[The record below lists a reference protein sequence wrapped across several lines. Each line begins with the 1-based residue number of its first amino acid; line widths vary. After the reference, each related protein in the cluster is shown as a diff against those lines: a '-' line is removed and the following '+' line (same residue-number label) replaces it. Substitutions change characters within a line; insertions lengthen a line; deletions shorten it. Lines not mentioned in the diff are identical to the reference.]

1 MAHFAEIDNK
11 NRVLRVLVVPDE
23 QEHRG
28 SQYLSLDLG
37 LGGDWIQTS
46 YNHHI
51 RKQFAGIGYVYDE
64 INDVFI
70 APRPYQSWTLNEDFD
85 WVPPVPRPADIID
98 EENHTSTSW
107 IWNEDIQNWEE
118 ITDYWGM

>member
-11 NRVLRVLVVPDE
+11 NRVLRVVVVPDE

-28 SQYLSLDLG
+28 SQYLSVDLG

-46 YNHHI
+46 YNHQF
-51 RKQFAGIGYVYDE
+51 RKQFAGVGYIYDE
-64 INDVFI
+64 INDVFV
-70 APRPYQSWTLNEDFD
+70 APRPWASWVLNETFD
-85 WVPPVPRPADIID
+85 WMPPVPRPEDIID

-118 ITDYWGM
+118 ITEYWGM